1 MRTTNVRL
9 AVGALLMGVV
19 HQGCSVIIDL
29 GGEEPSSTGM
39 GGMTSGTGGA
49 SATSSSATGTVTS
62 GGTGGLDASPGDI
75 CKPTSAA
82 AVRIEGSGHAY
93 AKGMA
98 VLNDDAVFLGGSF
111 DGALT
116 FPGSPEIMSMGMDTM
131 GNPAPD
137 AFIAR
142 LGAMPWSVRRD
153 GDWSEDQV
161 NKPMIQPLMGMAL
174 SAMGQS
180 LIIVGADFSNSST
193 GIFIEGWGLDG
204 VISWTANNAG
214 LNAVKAYGLGAMSD
228 GSAVLTG
235 LPPTQGMEYFGP
247 LCGDVPQMG
256 GIDTFGALYKRNGNT
271 AACSSVKLFYPG
283 FVRDMV
289 ILDDVAYIVGAEQG
303 EGKNNAVIF
312 SWDPIVNTA
321 PLGPLNFGNV
331 GGSPNDIKTIAEAIT
346 ADSGAKKLF
355 IAGHF
360 EGNLAVPKVGGGT
373 LSIDSTGGLN
383 VFIAALDTSGHAH
396 WLKGHDAGNILPI
409 TNNAPIKM
417 AVNAAGDVALIGTF
431 QGQIQLDACS
441 VVNSQTNMVVAMFS
455 GVDGSLC
462 WSQMFKNDED
472 QRPRSVAFKPN
483 GDLLV
488 FGDFEG
494 TLDTGAESITS
505 PPEERSLFLLTYPA
519 PTCPPKP

>member
-82 AVRIEGSGHAY
+82 AVRIEGSGRAY

-111 DGALT
+111 GGSLT
-116 FPGSPEIMSMGMDTM
+116 FPGDSEIMSVAIDV
-131 GNPAPD
+131 PD
-137 AFIAR
+137 AFVAR
-142 LGAMPWSVRRD
+142 LGAMHWSHRRD
-153 GDWSEDQV
+153 GDMSDDPI
-161 NKPMIQPLMGMAL
+161 NNPPIRPLMGMAL
-174 SAMGQS
+174 SAVSQS
-180 LIIVGADFSNSST
+180 LIIMGADFNPNLPNSYKGIFVEGLSLGGGPLWIADST
-193 GIFIEGWGLDG
+193 GL
-204 VISWTANNAG
+204 SS
-214 LNAVKAYGLGAMSD
+214 VKAYSLGVTSD
-228 GSAVLTG
+228 GKAVVTG
-235 LPPTQGMEYFGP
+235 LAPYPLVSFGP
-247 LCGDVPQMG
+247 CGDFVATG
-256 GIDTFGALYKRNGNT
+256 TEDTFGALYETSGAT
-271 AACSSVKLFYPG
+271 AACSSIRLFHHG
-283 FVRDMV
+283 GIRDMV
-289 ILDDVAYIVGAEQG
+289 ILDDISYVAGIDDSAKKAIVQA
-303 EGKNNAVIF
+303 
-312 SWDPIVNTA
+312 WDPSANVA
-321 PLGPLNFGNV
+321 LWSPPLRFGDT
-331 GGSPNDIKTIAEAIT
+331 GSLTVAEAIA
-346 ADSGAKKLF
+346 ADSSAKRLF

-360 EGNLAVPKVGGGT
+360 KGNLALPKVGGGT

-383 VFIAALDTSGHAH
+383 MFMVALDLNGRAF
-396 WLKGHDAGNILPI
+396 WAQRYEAGNLLHAAEDD
-409 TNNAPIKM
+409 APIKM
-417 AVNAAGDVALIGTF
+417 AVNAAGDVAFIGTF
-431 QGQIQLDACS
+431 KGQIQLDACS
-441 VVNSQTNMVVAMFS
+441 MVNSQTNMVVAMFS

-505 PPEERSLFLLTYPA
+505 PSENRSLFLLTYPA